1 MDNLVILHIGHGLD
15 LLGVLLWLLSL
26 LGFMGNQLLQ
36 VLHLVLLVYGLSLTC
51 LEQLISLM

>member
-15 LLGVLLWLLSL
+15 LLRVLLWLLSL
-26 LGFMGNQLLQ
+26 VGFMGNQLLQ
-36 VLHLVLLVYGLSLTC
+36 VLHLVLLVCGLSLTC